1 MHATLLLRSTLLA
14 ILLILSQARPE
25 ASIDAAIKSDSSA
38 VLGESQRGGSVSN
51 MNAVLMAKLTQAEG
65 GTTTPQLALSQALA
79 LGQPE
84 ILAPR
89 ADSDQADTKLEAQ
102 QKQQQVR
109 RATLPEGKGICNLL

>member
-1 MHATLLLRSTLLA
+1 
-14 ILLILSQARPE
+14 
-25 ASIDAAIKSDSSA
+25 
-38 VLGESQRGGSVSN
+38 

-65 GTTTPQLALSQALA
+65 GTTTQQLALSQALA

-109 RATLPEGKGICNLL
+109 QATLPEGKGICNLL